1 VDINIPDSDYMI
13 LETINFEKNM
23 ARTIIVLAI
32 TLNGRPQIDF
42 TLGRGQDQD
51 IKMSDITVSRC
62 HSVIKFRNNQFFVDD
77 NLSKFGTLIMIR
89 KDYEIIPG
97 QVRYLQIGKTV
108 ICCHL
113 SFQEP

>member
-1 VDINIPDSDYMI
+1 MI

-32 TLNGRPQIDF
+32 KLNGRPQLEF

-62 HSVIKFRNNQFFVDD
+62 HSIIKFRNNHFFVDD
-77 NLSKFGTLIMIR
+77 NLSKFGTLVMIR
-89 KDYEIIPG
+89 KNYEILPG
-97 QVRYLQIGKTV
+97 
-108 ICCHL
+108 
-113 SFQEP
+113 